1 MTSILE
7 PLMRVMGDLM
17 AFFYAIVPSY
27 TIDIIL
33 LTVLVMSLLT
43 PLTIKG
49 TRSMIAAQKLAP
61 EIKKLQGEYKNDRQ
75 ALSEATMALYK
86 EHGVSPVGGCLP
98 LLIQLPFFFA
108 IDYMLR
114 GLSHTTVGAL
124 AAPVSGSLLP
134 TSSVHVVGAPKYV
147 PKGSGLYKALVE
159 STGHLHSF
167 GLDLDKAF
175 RSVSGSVTHK
185 APYLVLVALSV
196 ASQYYAQR
204 QISRRNPQAAAANPQ
219 MQTVTRIMPLM
230 YGVFSLAFPA
240 GLVVYFVASGAVR
253 IIQQWAMY
261 RFDPKLAE
269 HVKDSRASIEAKVV
283 DAKTGAARATKNGA
297 TARSPRST
305 ATERRRGRTAPA
317 ATTDTEAKGRRKP
330 SAGEPSAPNR
340 KPVEPARPPA
350 ARATTSSNGGG
361 QGNAKTKVEAKDKA
375 VSKGRVDRP
384 PDTDRPPVP
393 RPPGRQQPKK
403 SRKGR

>member
-134 TSSVHVVGAPKYV
+134 PSAVRVIGAPKYV
-147 PKGSGLYKALVE
+147 PKGSGLYKALQE

-175 RSVSGSVTHK
+175 RSVSGSVPHK

-204 QISRRNPQAAAANPQ
+204 QISRRNPAAAAANPQ

-283 DAKTGAARATKNGA
+283 DSKAGAARATRNG
-297 TARSPRST
+297 
-305 ATERRRGRTAPA
+305 GN
-317 ATTDTEAKGRRKP
+317 AKGLKSVAVDERKRDRPAKDRNAKPDVKDRRKP
-330 SAGEPSAPNR
+330 AAAADAPRPPKKAAEPPRRAAPPATSTSNGNGNGKVDLPSA
-340 KPVEPARPPA
+340 
-350 ARATTSSNGGG
+350 
-361 QGNAKTKVEAKDKA
+361 
-375 VSKGRVDRP
+375 
-384 PDTDRPPVP
+384 TDRPPAP

-403 SRKGR
+403 RGKGR

>member
-27 TIDIIL
+27 TIDIVL

-114 GLSHTTVGAL
+114 GLSHTTVAAL
-124 AAPVSGSLLP
+124 AAPVSGTLLP
-134 TSSVHVVGAPKYV
+134 PSTVRIIGAPRYV
-147 PKGSGLYKALVE
+147 PTGSGLYKALQA

-204 QISRRNPQAAAANPQ
+204 QINRRNPQAAAANPQ

-253 IIQQWAMY
+253 IVQQWAMY
-261 RFDPKLAE
+261 RFDPKLSE
-269 HVKDSRASIEAKVV
+269 HVKDSRASIEAKVLDSKAGP
-283 DAKTGAARATKNGA
+283 DAPRRDRSTKA
-297 TARSPRST
+297 LRSP
-305 ATERRRGRTAPA
+305 ATVDGKRNGSDGGRARP
-317 ATTDTEAKGRRKP
+317 EKGRRKSPGGAAEPPPP
-330 SAGEPSAPNR
+330 SSRTSGPPPPPSSV
-340 KPVEPARPPA
+340 K
-350 ARATTSSNGGG
+350 GGG
-361 QGNAKTKVEAKDKA
+361 NGNGRADTPSPDSERPA
-375 VSKGRVDRP
+375 VA
-384 PDTDRPPVP
+384 

-403 SRKGR
+403 TRKGR